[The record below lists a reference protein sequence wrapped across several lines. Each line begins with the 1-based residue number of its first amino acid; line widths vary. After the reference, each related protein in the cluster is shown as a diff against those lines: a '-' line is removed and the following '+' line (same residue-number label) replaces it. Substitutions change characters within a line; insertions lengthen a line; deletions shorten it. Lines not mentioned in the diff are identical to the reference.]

1 MVRADRHTPLVVKY
15 RRQLPL
21 THVPA
26 GQQIAFEDHAHPHSG
41 RLDAHVRPVE
51 IKNEVFMPAADL
63 VPRQPVAPVNQG
75 AVGVDQIAGQ
85 QIFHSL
91 HRMAG

>member
-1 MVRADRHTPLVVKY
+1 MTSFGIKGIGPTLTSLDTSA
-15 RRQLPL
+15 L

-63 VPRQPVAPVNQG
+63 VPRQPVAPVN
-75 AVGVDQIAGQ
+75 
-85 QIFHSL
+85 
-91 HRMAG
+91 